1 MTSWL
6 HSTKFS
12 KTSTRRADAPE
23 ELRGVLG
30 SMTDEVLSTRALN
43 RALLARQLLLER
55 SRRSLTAALERVA
68 GLQTQYAPSA
78 YIALWSRLEGFRRDA
93 LTRALHQR
101 RAVQATL
108 MRSTIHVVSAR
119 DFPLFATAIRRPRQE
134 WWSRVQRRQMEGV
147 DMEDVGRRVR
157 KFLGD
162 GPRHRRELEEFLREE
177 GFPRIAA
184 ASAGV
189 WVDLV
194 RVPPSGTWE
203 QRRADLYAL
212 AEDWVG
218 PPDATEAE
226 SQEHLIKRYLGG
238 FGPATLSDIASWAG
252 LPMTILRDVTAR
264 LRLRRFRDEQGG
276 ELLDL
281 PRAPLPHPDTQ
292 APVRFL
298 PTWDATLLVHARR
311 TQILPE
317 RYRNL
322 VFNTKTPHSVSTFL
336 VDGAVAG
343 TWGYDGGRIRVEPYE
358 PIPRSVRRELDAEAS
373 RLARFHA
380 D

>member
-1 MTSWL
+1 M
-6 HSTKFS
+6 
-12 KTSTRRADAPE
+12 E
-23 ELRGVLG
+23 
-30 SMTDEVLSTRALN
+30 EVLSTRALN

-55 SRRSLTAALERVA
+55 SRGSLTGALERVA

-93 LTRALHQR
+93 LTKALHQR

-119 DFPLFATAIRRPRQE
+119 DFPLLATAIRGPRRE
-134 WWSRVQRRQMEGV
+134 WWTRVQRRQIEGV
-147 DMEDVGRRVR
+147 DMEDVARRVR
-157 KFLGD
+157 KFLAN
-162 GPRHRRELEEFLREE
+162 GPRPRRELEEFIREE

-184 ASAGV
+184 ASVGML
-189 WVDLV
+189 VDLI

-203 QRRADLYAL
+203 QRRADVYAL
-212 AEDWVG
+212 ADDWIATS
-218 PPDATEAE
+218 DATETE
-226 SQEHLIKRYLGG
+226 SQAHLTKRYLGG
-238 FGPATLSDIASWAG
+238 FGPASLGDISSWAG
-252 LPMTILRDVTAR
+252 LPTTIIRSVTDG
-264 LRLRRFRDEQGG
+264 LRLRRFRDELGG

-281 PRAPLPHPDTQ
+281 PRAPLPDPDTP
-292 APVRFL
+292 APIRFL

-343 TWGYDGGRIRVEPYE
+343 TWRYDGGRIRLEPYE
-358 PIPRSVRRELDAEAS
+358 PVPRSVRRELDDEAS
-373 RLARFHA
+373 RLATFHA